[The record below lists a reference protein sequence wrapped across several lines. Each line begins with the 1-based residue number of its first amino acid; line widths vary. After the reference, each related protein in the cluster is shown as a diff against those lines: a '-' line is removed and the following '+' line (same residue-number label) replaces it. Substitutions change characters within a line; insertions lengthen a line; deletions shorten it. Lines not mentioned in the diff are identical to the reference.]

1 MPSFLLS
8 PLLKWSLAALGGA
21 MVVHWAVKEARRINE
36 ELDQARRVKAKIT
49 DSENRPTLR
58 RDPMTGEYRLINSD
72 DIRCWISRS
81 YRSVTP
87 RCPPIIAPKNSKI
100 STQPMS

>member
-1 MPSFLLS
+1 
-8 PLLKWSLAALGGA
+8 

-58 RDPMTGEYRLINSD
+58 RDPMTGEYRL
-72 DIRCWISRS
+72 
-81 YRSVTP
+81 
-87 RCPPIIAPKNSKI
+87 
-100 STQPMS
+100 